1 MTDQFDVIV
10 IGAGPPG
17 QVAAG
22 RCADGGLAVALVE
35 RELVGGECSYWACV
49 PSKTLIRPGDVL
61 AAARR
66 VPGAA
71 EAVTGQLDAAAAF
84 AQRDY
89 MTSSWNDQGALA
101 WVEDE
106 GIELVRGTGRLT
118 GERAVQAEL
127 RDGGRRELTARRAV
141 VLATGSAP
149 QIPPVPGLAEAR
161 PWDNRGA
168 TAATEVPGRLVVL
181 GGGPVGCELAQAFRR
196 LGSQEVTVVVRGGR
210 LLAREEPFASDEVKA
225 AFEAE
230 GIDVRTRT
238 GIAAVRRDRP
248 GGPVTVTLA
257 EGPASGDGP
266 GDGGPPAVGQEL
278 VADELLVAAGRRPR
292 TGDLGLDRVGLEPGA
307 PARVDRHLRVEGA
320 AGGWLFAVGDCNG
333 LAPLT
338 HMGKYQGRLAGDVIL
353 GRDVTD
359 LADHGVVPR
368 VTFTDPQVCA
378 VGPTEAEAR
387 RSGLDLRV
395 VTTATGG
402 VAGAY
407 VQGNGID
414 GTSQLLV
421 DQAGRVVVGATFTGP
436 GTQELLHSATIAVA
450 GEVPLDRLWHAVP
463 SFPTVSEVWLRLLEA
478 YGL

>member
-1 MTDQFDVIV
+1 MTDEFDVIV

-71 EAVTGQLDAAAAF
+71 EAVTGQLDTAAAF

-89 MTSSWNDQGALA
+89 MTSSWSDQGALA

-118 GERAVQAEL
+118 GERAVEVEL
-127 RDGGRRELTARRAV
+127 PGGGRRALTARRAV
-141 VLATGSAP
+141 VLATGSSP
-149 QIPPVPGLAEAR
+149 QIPPVPGLTEAR

-168 TAATEVPGRLVVL
+168 TAATHVPGRLVVL

-196 LGSQEVTVVVRGGR
+196 LGSREVTVVVRGGR
-210 LLAREEPFASDEVKA
+210 LLAREEPFAGEEVKA

-230 GIDVRTRT
+230 GIVVRTRT
-238 GIAAVRRDRP
+238 DVAAVRRDHP
-248 GGPVTVTLA
+248 GGPVTLTLGGGS
-257 EGPASGDGP
+257 GPDDDS
-266 GDGGPPAVGQEL
+266 PPAGGQEL
-278 VADELLVAAGRRPR
+278 VADELLVATGRRPR
-292 TGDLGLDRVGLEPGA
+292 TGGIGLEQLGLEPGA
-307 PARVDRHLRVEGA
+307 PARVDRGLRVEGVG
-320 AGGWLFAVGDCNG
+320 GGWLFAVGDCNG

-353 GRDVTD
+353 GRDATD

-378 VGPTEAEAR
+378 VGPTEAEAS

-395 VTTATGG
+395 VKTATGG

-421 DQAGRVVVGATFTGP
+421 DQSRRVVVGATFTGP

-463 SFPTVSEVWLRLLEA
+463 SFPTISEVWLRLLEA

>member
-1 MTDQFDVIV
+1 MTDEFDVIV

-71 EAVTGQLDAAAAF
+71 EAVTGQLDTAAAF

-118 GERAVQAEL
+118 GERAVEVEL
-127 RDGGRRELTARRAV
+127 PGGGRRALTARRAV
-141 VLATGSAP
+141 VLATGSSP

-168 TAATEVPGRLVVL
+168 TAATHVPGRLVVL

-196 LGSQEVTVVVRGGR
+196 LGSREVTVVVRGGR
-210 LLAREEPFASDEVKA
+210 LLAREEPFAGEEVKA

-230 GIDVRTRT
+230 GIVVRTRT
-238 GIAAVRRDRP
+238 DVAAVRRDHP
-248 GGPVTVTLA
+248 GGPVTVTLGGGS
-257 EGPASGDGP
+257 GPDRRRP
-266 GDGGPPAVGQEL
+266 
-278 VADELLVAAGRRPR
+278 AGRRPGAGR
-292 TGDLGLDRVGLEPGA
+292 RRAAGRDRPPAPHRATSAWSSSAWSPAPRPGSTA
-307 PARVDRHLRVEGA
+307 ACGSRGSGA
-320 AGGWLFAVGDCNG
+320 AGCS
-333 LAPLT
+333 
-338 HMGKYQGRLAGDVIL
+338 
-353 GRDVTD
+353 
-359 LADHGVVPR
+359 
-368 VTFTDPQVCA
+368 
-378 VGPTEAEAR
+378 
-387 RSGLDLRV
+387 RSG
-395 VTTATGG
+395 TAT
-402 VAGAY
+402 ASPPSPTWAS
-407 VQGNGID
+407 
-414 GTSQLLV
+414 TR
-421 DQAGRVVVGATFTGP
+421 AAWPAT
-436 GTQELLHSATIAVA
+436 
-450 GEVPLDRLWHAVP
+450 
-463 SFPTVSEVWLRLLEA
+463 
-478 YGL
+478 